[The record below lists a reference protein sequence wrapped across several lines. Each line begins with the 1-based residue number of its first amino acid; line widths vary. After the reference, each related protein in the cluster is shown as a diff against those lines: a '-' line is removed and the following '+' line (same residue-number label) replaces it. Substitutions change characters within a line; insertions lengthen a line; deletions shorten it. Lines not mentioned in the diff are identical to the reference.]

1 MINLSKSGDTI
12 VFEFINNGH
21 YLENGTIEVPVN
33 SLSLVTDSSNMATFY
48 KADSGDIFISATYDE
63 LGKTKAEMLEWFEEN
78 MVAPQGG
85 GGGGGVTSGQVQ
97 TMIDDS
103 VSGFADSVLYNSTSK
118 YVEFYNGGT
127 GGTKVYEFDAS
138 DFVID
143 GMVDDVRIE
152 TISGVSYLVI
162 DFNTASGKEDI
173 QIPLTDI
180 FDPSNYYTKTETNT
194 LLGGKQDTLSAGT
207 NITIVDNVIS
217 AEGGG
222 KAIEAGRGI
231 DITTGATADT
241 VSFNLPISAGTGTGA
256 LVIASDTYKLSDKA
270 TGSYAVSLGGGGIHP
285 NYAIGASS
293 LAEGS
298 DTIARG
304 EASHAEGYATSAGTF
319 SFPFTMFD
327 HAEGSYTHAA
337 GGSSHAEGEYTF
349 AAGYYSH
356 TEGYH
361 TIAKNS
367 SEHASGRYNISSSA
381 STTFGDSGNTLFSV
395 GNGTADNARHNAFE
409 IRQNGDIYITSSGTD
424 IKLQDHLGGGGGKA
438 IEAGRGISVTTG
450 ETADTVSFNLPIS
463 AGTGTRSIVEG
474 DSTIASGTSSHA
486 EGSRTKANGTSSH
499 AEGSNTK
506 ANNLSEHASGQYNNS
521 VSASTTFGDSGNTL
535 FSVGNGTSDNAR
547 HNAFE
552 IRQNGDIYYF
562 DGTNDVKLQDKFSSL
577 DTTIGN
583 INSVLNSI

>member
-21 YLENGTIEVPVN
+21 YLDNGTIEVPVN
-33 SLSLVTDSSNMATFY
+33 SLSLVTDSSNMCTFY
-48 KADSGDIFISATYDE
+48 KSDSHDIFISATYDE

-78 MVAPQGG
+78 MVAPQG

-180 FDPSNYYTKTETNT
+180 FDPSNYYTKTDVDGIVSGKADSSAVTQEISAAVSGKVDTSTYTAYTAATEAVLSGKTSVVNLTQAQYEAMVTGGTVDPTVLYNITDATPIDMSQYWTSAQTNSAIT
-194 LLGGKQDTLSAGT
+194 QAVSGKQDTLSAGT
-207 NITIVDNVIS
+207 GISISGNVIS
-217 AEGGG
+217 ATGGGGG

-231 DITTGATADT
+231 DITTGAAADT
-241 VSFNLPISAGTGTGA
+241 VSFNLPISAGTGTYSLIFGNPNNE
-256 LVIASDTYKLSDKA
+256 ASASKA
-270 TGSYAVSLGGGGIHP
+270 CAFGSNCKARKENSF
-285 NYAIGASS
+285 AIGYNTDAK
-293 LAEGS
+293 EVN
-298 DTIARG
+298 
-304 EASHAEGYATSAGTF
+304 
-319 SFPFTMFD
+319 
-327 HAEGSYTHAA
+327 
-337 GGSSHAEGEYTF
+337 TF
-349 AAGYYSH
+349 AAGQY
-356 TEGYH
+356 
-361 TIAKNS
+361 AV
-367 SEHASGRYNISSSA
+367 ASGFTSMSLGRETISSNMAEFACGQHNVSNKA
-381 STTFGDSGNTLFSV
+381 NTTWGDSGNTLFSV
-395 GNGTADNARHNAFE
+395 GNGTADNA
-409 IRQNGDIYITSSGTD
+409 
-424 IKLQDHLGGGGGKA
+424 K
-438 IEAGRGISVTTG
+438 
-450 ETADTVSFNLPIS
+450 
-463 AGTGTRSIVEG
+463 
-474 DSTIASGTSSHA
+474 
-486 EGSRTKANGTSSH
+486 
-499 AEGSNTK
+499 
-506 ANNLSEHASGQYNNS
+506 
-521 VSASTTFGDSGNTL
+521 
-535 FSVGNGTSDNAR
+535 

-583 INSVLNSI
+583 INSVLNNI

>member
-1 MINLSKSGDTI
+1 MVNISKIGDSAIKFT
-12 VFEFINNGH
+12 FTDNDRYLYNG
-21 YLENGTIEVPVN
+21 EITVPLN
-33 SLSLVTDSSNMATFY
+33 SLILEIDSSELIIFKKVDGDVFVTFLIEN
-48 KADSGDIFISATYDE
+48 SNFS
-63 LGKTKAEMLEWFEEN
+63 TKEALIEWFEEN

-180 FDPSNYYTKTETNT
+180 FDPSNYYTKTEVDGIVSGKADSSAVTQEISAAVSGKVDTSTYTAYTAATEAVLSGKTSVVNLTQAEYDALVTSGTVDPTVLYNITDATPIDMSQYWTSAQTNSAIT
-194 LLGGKQDTLSAGT
+194 QATSGKQDTLSAGT
-207 NITIVDNVIS
+207 GIEISGNVIS
-217 AEGGG
+217 ATGGGG

-231 DITTGATADT
+231 SITTGATADT
-241 VSFNLPISAGTGTGA
+241 VSFNLPISAGTGTYS
-256 LVIASDTYKLSDKA
+256 LIFSNPNNEASASEACAFGSNCKA
-270 TGSYAVSLGGGGIHP
+270 RKDNSF
-285 NYAIGASS
+285 AIGYNTDAK
-293 LAEGS
+293 ENN
-298 DTIARG
+298 
-304 EASHAEGYATSAGTF
+304 
-319 SFPFTMFD
+319 
-327 HAEGSYTHAA
+327 
-337 GGSSHAEGEYTF
+337 TF
-349 AAGYYSH
+349 AAGQY
-356 TEGYH
+356 
-361 TIAKNS
+361 AV
-367 SEHASGRYNISSSA
+367 ASGFTSMSLGRETISSNMAEFACGQHNVSNKA

-395 GNGTADNARHNAFE
+395 GNGNADNA
-409 IRQNGDIYITSSGTD
+409 
-424 IKLQDHLGGGGGKA
+424 K
-438 IEAGRGISVTTG
+438 
-450 ETADTVSFNLPIS
+450 
-463 AGTGTRSIVEG
+463 
-474 DSTIASGTSSHA
+474 
-486 EGSRTKANGTSSH
+486 
-499 AEGSNTK
+499 
-506 ANNLSEHASGQYNNS
+506 
-521 VSASTTFGDSGNTL
+521 
-535 FSVGNGTSDNAR
+535 